1 MASRRIG
8 PLLGISD
15 PGYPAHS
22 GRRMGT
28 WRRELRDRVFELA
41 RRHDVPGVAVGVDEA
56 GDTALAC
63 HGVTHV
69 CHPLPVDE
77 HTLFQIASNSK
88 PFVASLVLGLVEE
101 GRLALDDPVRSHLPA
116 FRMPDPRHD
125 EAVTVRHLLTHRVG
139 WDGDALFV
147 RPLGEPGLAG
157 IFEPMARAR
166 QLVPPGGAWTY
177 SNAGFS
183 VAGRLVEV
191 LSGLPF
197 ETALRRRILEPLGLA
212 RTCTRAD
219 DAIFHR
225 VAMRHLSVPG
235 RAPIPLPGGG
245 WQRGWELPLHDA
257 PAGGLVSCVADL
269 LAWLRFWLG
278 RPLPD
283 GRAAPVGA
291 SLRATALEEQIAPIN
306 PTNGQ
311 AVGWA
316 IRYDPATRVYGHGGL
331 TAGYCSFT
339 LFSPALDLA
348 AVVLT
353 NSTSGTLLHTE
364 LTRWL
369 VGEAGGRPWRDPEP
383 LVPQPDLARY
393 AGDYWGAFGTT
404 RVRTASA
411 PDGLELELA
420 TERHPTDD
428 GSWQPPPEPPL
439 RARLYARDLAVAIAP
454 EPSRGA
460 LVDFD
465 PDGAAPA
472 WLRIGGRICVRI

>member
-1 MASRRIG
+1 
-8 PLLGISD
+8 
-15 PGYPAHS
+15 
-22 GRRMGT
+22 
-28 WRRELRDRVFELA
+28 
-41 RRHDVPGVAVGVDEA
+41 
-56 GDTALAC
+56 
-63 HGVTHV
+63 
-69 CHPLPVDE
+69 
-77 HTLFQIASNSK
+77 
-88 PFVASLVLGLVEE
+88 
-101 GRLALDDPVRSHLPA
+101 
-116 FRMPDPRHD
+116 MPDPRHD
-125 EAVTVRHLLTHRVG
+125 DAVTVRHLLTHRVG

-147 RPLGEPGLAG
+147 RPSGTSGLAE

-166 QLVPPGGAWTY
+166 QLVPPGGPWTY

-191 LSGLPF
+191 LAGMPF
-197 ETALRRRILEPLGLA
+197 EAALRRRLLEPLGMK

-225 VAMRHLSVPG
+225 VAMRHLSLPG

-245 WQRGWELPLHDA
+245 WQRGWELPPHDA
-257 PAGGLVSCVADL
+257 PAGGLVSCVEDL

-278 RPLPD
+278 RPPA
-283 GRAAPVGA
+283 GEGAPPPGA
-291 SLRATALEEQIAPIN
+291 SLRGAALEEQIAPFN
-306 PTNGQ
+306 PTNGH

-316 IRYDPATRVYGHGGL
+316 IRYDPAARVYSHGGL

-339 LFSPALDLA
+339 LFAPALDLA

-353 NSTSGTLLHTE
+353 NSTSGSPVHTE

-369 VGEAGGRPWRDPEP
+369 VGEVGGRPWRDPGP
-383 LVPQPDLARY
+383 LAPQPDLARF

-404 RVRTASA
+404 RVRVVRGA
-411 PDGLELELA
+411 DGGAELEVA

-439 RARLYARDLAVAIAP
+439 RARLYAPHFAVATAP

-465 PDGAAPA
+465 PAADPPA
-472 WLRIGGRICVRI
+472 WLRVGGRISVRA